1 MSFRNFGLRSSLALL
16 AGLAAA
22 IGMGASRAQADVLVT
37 EIWQRGSGST
47 TPDWFELTN
56 ISGAT
61 IDPSSFYY
69 DDDHAD
75 PTENAQLA
83 GITSLAPGESA
94 VYLVSWQDDFP
105 GADFPPPFD
114 PSDALAA
121 FDSFW
126 GTNGAYQVGYILVGD
141 ADGGGGHGLS
151 GGGDEV
157 NIYDGNTAGANL
169 LDSKSYTGTNTSG
182 QTWFYNPSSLNMEH
196 SQAGV
201 LGAYLSVDGSQVG
214 SPGNFVPEPGCL
226 SLMIMAGVAGVVRR
240 RGR

>member
-1 MSFRNFGLRSSLALL
+1 MTFRNFGLRSSLAVL
-16 AGLAAA
+16 AGLAMAG
-22 IGMGASRAQADVLVT
+22 GMGAAAARAQVFVT
-37 EIWQRGSGST
+37 EIWQRGSVST

-56 ISGAT
+56 VSGAT

-69 DDDHAD
+69 DDDSAD
-75 PTENAQLA
+75 PTENSQLA
-83 GITSLAPGESA
+83 GITSLASGESA
-94 VYLVSWQDDFP
+94 VYLVSWHDDFP
-105 GADFPPPFD
+105 GEDFPPPFD

-126 GTNGAYQVGYILVGD
+126 DPSGAYQVGYILDGD
-141 ADGGGGHGLS
+141 TAGGAGLS

-182 QTWFYNPSSLNMEH
+182 QTWFYNPSTANMEH

-201 LGAYLSVDGSQVG
+201 LGAFHSVDGSQVG
-214 SPGNFVPEPGCL
+214 SPGSFVPEPSSL
-226 SLMIMAGVAGVVRR
+226 LLMILGIVAAASRR